1 MSTTISL
8 PRDVF
13 DWRRECPE
21 YTPTVPVLAD
31 VRAVVYARANRV
43 NRGGV
48 A

>member
-21 YTPTVPVLAD
+21 YTPTIPVPVDA
-31 VRAVVYARANRV
+31 RAEVYARANRV
-43 NRGGV
+43 AKGGV